1 MRYALPVAF
10 LLLTACAA
18 GPNPALEAAE
28 REEANVAFV
37 QGLYGAFAGGDVES
51 VLAGLAPDVEWTEAE
66 GFPYGGTYVGRDA
79 VLNEVF
85 VKLGTEWDGYEAVP
99 ADYVAQG
106 DKVIALGTYSGTY
119 KETGKSFQAE
129 FAHVWTIENGQAQR
143 FRQITDS
150 ALVQRALETQ

>member
-1 MRYALPVAF
+1 MRYTLPILF

-18 GPNPALEAAE
+18 GQSPAVEAAE
-28 REEANVAFV
+28 REQANSAFV
-37 QGLYGAFAGGDVES
+37 QGLYDAFAEGDVET

-66 GFPYGGTYVGRDA
+66 GFPYGGTYTGRDA

-85 VKLGTEWDGYEAVP
+85 VKLGTEWEGYQAVP
-99 ADYVAQG
+99 SEYVAQG
-106 DKVIALGTYSGTY
+106 DRVIALGTYSGTS

-129 FAHVWTIENGQAQR
+129 FAHVWTIEDGQAQR